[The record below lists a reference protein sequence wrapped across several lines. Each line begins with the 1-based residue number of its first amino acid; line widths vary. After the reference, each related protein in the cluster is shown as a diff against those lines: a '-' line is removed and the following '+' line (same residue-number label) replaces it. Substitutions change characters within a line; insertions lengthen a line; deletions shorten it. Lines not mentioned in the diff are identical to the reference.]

1 MSRTLGKMVPTAVV
15 LMLVGWCGWPYL
27 ERPRP
32 STALHQGG
40 DLPRIA
46 GSLLSAAIEPAS
58 DRDPF
63 QPPAAR
69 APDPLPSRR
78 PTAPPPHPEGPRPK
92 APVEDTSANI
102 LAGLALGAIYIQGDR
117 RVALINDRVYAQG
130 ERLAISASAAEPC
143 IVSQIS
149 ADRVLLLYR
158 GQTVEL
164 EYAGQAVKAAAAKAV
179 EQRRETH
186 RKLP

>member
-1 MSRTLGKMVPTAVV
+1 
-15 LMLVGWCGWPYL
+15 
-27 ERPRP
+27 
-32 STALHQGG
+32 
-40 DLPRIA
+40 
-46 GSLLSAAIEPAS
+46 
-58 DRDPF
+58 
-63 QPPAAR
+63 
-69 APDPLPSRR
+69 
-78 PTAPPPHPEGPRPK
+78 
-92 APVEDTSANI
+92 VEDTSANI